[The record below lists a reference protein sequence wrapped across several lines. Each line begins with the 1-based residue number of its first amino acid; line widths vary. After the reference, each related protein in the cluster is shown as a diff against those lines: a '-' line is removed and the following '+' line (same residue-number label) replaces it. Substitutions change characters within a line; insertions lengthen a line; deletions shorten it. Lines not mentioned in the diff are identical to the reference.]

1 MLRRAD
7 FYHGEIAIEK
17 EWMPGESDHSNIEG
31 QTKSVRHSLGEGKL
45 IVIYGK
51 ESKPPKKKKPK
62 KKSVISLEVI
72 FLVLPFVGL
81 LLGFLLYLLLVVEAK

>member
-1 MLRRAD
+1 M
-7 FYHGEIAIEK
+7 
-17 EWMPGESDHSNIEG
+17 
-31 QTKSVRHSLGEGKL
+31 
-45 IVIYGK
+45 IYGK

>member
-1 MLRRAD
+1 M
-7 FYHGEIAIEK
+7 
-17 EWMPGESDHSNIEG
+17 
-31 QTKSVRHSLGEGKL
+31 GKR
-45 IVIYGK
+45 GNRDNRGR
-51 ESKPPKKKKPK
+51 EKKKPK